1 MHFGK
6 TTRNILVICML
17 VSEIR
22 YWYQYLKKIVFC
34 RKKMDLFIS
43 KNIFLSRLI
52 LDLLIKKSNFLI
64 SENDFLTYK
73 DNFYIYMY
81 IINSDKMRKLVS

>member
-1 MHFGK
+1 
-6 TTRNILVICML
+6 ML

-22 YWYQYLKKIVFC
+22 YWYQYFKKIVFC
-34 RKKMDLFIS
+34 RKKMDLF
-43 KNIFLSRLI
+43 IFLSRLI

-73 DNFYIYMY
+73 NNFYIYMY
-81 IINSDKMRKLVS
+81 IINSDMRKSVS

>member
-1 MHFGK
+1 
-6 TTRNILVICML
+6 ML

-22 YWYQYLKKIVFC
+22 YWYQYFKKIVFC

-52 LDLLIKKSNFLI
+52 LDLLIKKSNFLT

-73 DNFYIYMY
+73 NNFYIYMY
-81 IINSDKMRKLVS
+81 IINSDMRKSVS

>member
-1 MHFGK
+1 
-6 TTRNILVICML
+6 ML

-22 YWYQYLKKIVFC
+22 YWYQYFKKIVFC

-73 DNFYIYMY
+73 NNFYIYIS
-81 IINSDKMRKLVS
+81 IINNDMRKSVS